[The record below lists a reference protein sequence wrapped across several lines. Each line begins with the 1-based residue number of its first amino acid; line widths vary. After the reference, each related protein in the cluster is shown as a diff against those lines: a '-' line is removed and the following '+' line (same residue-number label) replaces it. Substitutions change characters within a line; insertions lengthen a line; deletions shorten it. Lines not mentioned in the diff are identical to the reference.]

1 MSSIGQTSIAE
12 DQNARREKLLNEQK
26 KRKRDFSEYAQELAL
41 SQNTQDEDYEATL
54 SKKEKRKL
62 DEEVTYESGTQDS
75 AKRVRI
81 KGPNPKNQQKNP
93 YADQLMYA
101 EWMIQVPP
109 NLFGGWYLILC
120 PKGKRCMIISANGKT
135 LCRSKSGRVI
145 KNFQSALPAGFANYR
160 GNRSSDY
167 CILDCIFDEST
178 STFFVLDL
186 MCWKGMPLYDC
197 ATEFRFFWLQ
207 SKLTELD
214 PPRTSAQTE
223 FQFRS
228 LQPFDCTQESLTSL
242 ASNPYQLSY
251 QPDGLLFFNKEA
263 HYEIG
268 DTPLCGW
275 VGIEKFEE
283 IIGSWLSPQPT
294 QSIEPGPAL
303 MEQ

>member
-1 MSSIGQTSIAE
+1 MNPTVE
-12 DQNARREKLLNEQK
+12 DQNVRREILLSEQK

-41 SQNTQDEDYEATL
+41 SENNQEESESDAESPFAQG
-54 SKKEKRKL
+54 EKRKL
-62 DEEVTYESGTQDS
+62 DDETDDSEGQDT
-75 AKRVRI
+75 AKRLRI
-81 KGPNPKNQQKNP
+81 KGHFRDKSQKKNP

-109 NLFGGWYLILC
+109 NLFGGWYMVLC
-120 PKGKRCMIISANGKT
+120 PKGKRCMIVAANGKT
-135 LCRSKSGRVI
+135 ICRAKSGRI
-145 KNFQSALPAGFANYR
+145 FKQFQSTLPAGSGTYR

-167 CILDCIFDEST
+167 CILDCIFDENS
-178 STFFVLDL
+178 STFYVLDL
-186 MCWKGMPLYDC
+186 MCWKGMPFYDC

-207 SKLTELD
+207 SKLAELD
-214 PPRTSAQTE
+214 PPRTSAQTA

-228 LQPFDCTQESLTSL
+228 LQVFDCAPESLTSL
-242 ASNPYQLSY
+242 AGNPYQLGY

-275 VGIEKFEE
+275 VGLEKIDE
-283 IIGSWLSPQPT
+283 IIGSWLSHPT
-294 QSIEPGPAL
+294 QSIVLEQTQQ